1 MNNQDIALG
10 ILIMLFLIVAVYF
23 LTRQSPKE
31 PRYEFAEQVDGND
44 SSKKINLLEKEI
56 DLLEKEIKLLEKED
70 AKLRSQ
76 MDLLNLQAGIHNEQT
91 KYLTANVNRTV
102 YPA

>member
-31 PRYEFAEQVDGND
+31 SRELAEQVDGND